1 MTLNGANYDNPAKCD
16 AVEYGLQSVDLEGTA
31 AREAWRTDKGLRI
44 GDSQA
49 RMLELYAQAHRGTAA
64 GFWDLVADP
73 AEPSITLL
81 SAYVKAGQ
89 ITDLFVFVGVTD

>member
-1 MTLNGANYDNPAKCD
+1 
-16 AVEYGLQSVDLEGTA
+16 
-31 AREAWRTDKGLRI
+31 
-44 GDSQA
+44 
-49 RMLELYAQAHRGTAA
+49 MLELYAQAHRGTAA